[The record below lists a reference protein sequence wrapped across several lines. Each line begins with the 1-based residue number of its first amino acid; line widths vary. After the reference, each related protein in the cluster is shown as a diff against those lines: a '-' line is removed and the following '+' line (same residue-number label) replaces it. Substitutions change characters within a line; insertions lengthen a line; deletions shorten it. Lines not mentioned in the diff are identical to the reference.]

1 MPRLISAFAIAI
13 ILAGCVTTSDVVPA
27 TRGAYT
33 ISAAN
38 GSWSNREPPQIRATR
53 RASAY
58 CAKLNKTMIEEDFNE
73 SDFGFGFGDRYT
85 LRFSCTLA
93 AAAN

>member
-27 TRGAYT
+27 THGAYT

-38 GSWSNREPPQIRATR
+38 GSWSNRESPQIRATR
-53 RASAY
+53 RASTY
-58 CAKLNKTMIEEDFNE
+58 CAKLNKTMVEEDFNA

-85 LRFSCTLA
+85 LRFSCALA

>member
-1 MPRLISAFAIAI
+1 MPRLITAFAIAI
-13 ILAGCVTTSDVVPA
+13 ILAGCVSTSDVVPA
-27 TRGAYT
+27 TQGAYL

-38 GSWSNREPPQIRATR
+38 GSWSNRETPRIRATR

-58 CAKLNKTMIEEDFNE
+58 CAKLDKTMVEEDFNE

-85 LRFSCTLA
+85 LKFTCVLA
-93 AAAN
+93 AAAK

>member
-1 MPRLISAFAIAI
+1 MLRLISAFALAI

-27 TRGAYT
+27 TRGAYV

-38 GSWSNREPPQIRATR
+38 GSWSNREQPRIRATR

-58 CAKLNKTMIEEDFNE
+58 CANLNKTMVEEDFNE

-85 LRFSCTLA
+85 LRFSCSLA